1 MTKTLPVATGVV
13 GSETPADFFSDA
25 PTLAEAI
32 RKICDPDGREQFSD
46 CPGVT
51 FYPGEVAM
59 ICAALEVATAH
70 ADLVK
75 ALEPFAAYA
84 EAIDGSPA
92 SSPLGDICPLIV
104 DPSLW
109 DDTTKRPTLGDARR
123 AREVIAALARSKAKG
138 GE

>member
-1 MTKTLPVATGVV
+1 MTKTLPVATEAVEV
-13 GSETPADFFSDA
+13 ETPDFLMAFASA
-25 PTLAEAI
+25 ITKHLGLTPEIPTIYAVALALN
-32 RKICDPDGREQFSD
+32 REGFVIIPSSH
-46 CPGVT
+46 VKT
-51 FYPGEVAM
+51 FD
-59 ICAALEVATAH
+59 
-70 ADLVK
+70 DLVK